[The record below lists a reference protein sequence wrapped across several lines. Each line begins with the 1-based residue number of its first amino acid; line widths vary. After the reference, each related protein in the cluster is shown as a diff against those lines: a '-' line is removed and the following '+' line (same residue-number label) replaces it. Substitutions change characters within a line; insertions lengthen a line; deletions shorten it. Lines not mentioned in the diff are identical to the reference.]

1 MSKTDKIKARKVTEK
16 EKYTKKTLKFKVRK
30 KKYFQF

>member
-16 EKYTKKTLKFKVRK
+16 KKCTKKIVKVKVRK